1 MSEAALPLASVS
13 VAEFLATDYGQRA
26 ELVNGVVYAMG
37 GAAARHNKV
46 EVNAVAALIGP
57 ARALGCELFAADQA
71 VKISETTVYL
81 PDVVVV
87 CDPTD
92 NDWQVRERPCLIIE
106 VLSPSTASIDQR
118 EKRIAYEQIPSMR
131 DYLIVDA
138 DNYTVDHHCR
148 VPSEHPESPSNT
160 DVWSMTRRH
169 RGDAVPNTCLGS
181 IAIDDL
187 FIGI

>member
-1 MSEAALPLASVS
+1 MSEAAQPLPAVT

-26 ELVNGVVYAMG
+26 ELVNGVVYLMG

-46 EVNAVAALIGP
+46 EVNANAALVGP

-92 NDWQVRERPCLIIE
+92 NDWQIRERPCLIIE

-118 EKRIAYEQIPSMR
+118 EKRIAYERIPSMR

-138 DNYTVDHHCR
+138 DNFTVDHHCR
-148 VPSEHPESPSNT
+148 VTGEDTE
-160 DVWSMTRRH
+160 VWSMTRRH
-169 RGDAVPNTCLGS
+169 RGDAVPDTRLGA
-181 IAIDDL
+181 IAVDDL

>member
-1 MSEAALPLASVS
+1 MSEAAQPLAAVT
-13 VAEFLATDYGQRA
+13 VTEFLAADYGQRA
-26 ELVNGVVYAMG
+26 ELVNGVVYLMG

-46 EVNAVAALIGP
+46 EVNAIAALVGP
-57 ARALGCELFAADQA
+57 ARVLGCELFAADQA
-71 VKISETTVYL
+71 VKVSESTVYL

-92 NDWQVRERPCLIIE
+92 NDWQIRERPCLIIE

-118 EKRIAYEQIPSMR
+118 EKRIAYERIPSMR

-138 DNYTVDHHCR
+138 DNFTVDHHCR
-148 VPSEHPESPSNT
+148 VTGEDVE
-160 DVWSMTRRH
+160 VWSMTRRH
-169 RGDAVPNTCLGS
+169 RGDTVPDTGLGA